1 MQVVTSEDNETLSSP
16 AAITTHDIEP
26 ITTHDIESET
36 DAGYAE
42 TVQLSSGH
50 IFHITEVEAAE
61 VSRGVKDLPA
71 ETRNRLAENAR
82 AYLPARDELMRRH
95 GFIQAW
101 GSLPRPET
109 RLACPALV
117 EGACALYEHRPLI
130 CRKFG
135 MPLHHPEQPGRIFA
149 CELNFRTGEAFEDPG
164 LVQIQTGLAEDWN
177 RLQTDYD
184 RDDGTR
190 DELPI
195 SVAHAIL
202 KDYEDHLPE

>member
-1 MQVVTSEDNETLSSP
+1 MSRYLNRLKECYEAVGREFAWNRKRHRRLMGHRMQCREGC
-16 AAITTHDIEP
+16 
-26 ITTHDIESET
+26 T
-36 DAGYAE
+36 DCCHH
-42 TVQLSSGH
+42 V
-50 IFHITEVEAAE
+50 FHITEVEAAE
-61 VSRGVKDLPA
+61 VSRGVKSLPA
-71 ETRNRLAENAR
+71 ETRRRLAENAR

-135 MPLHHPEQPGRIFA
+135 MPIHHPEQPGRIFA
-149 CELNFRTGEAFEDPG
+149 CELNFRTGEAFEDSG
-164 LVQIQTGLAEDWN
+164 LVQIQTSLAKDWD
-177 RLQTDYD
+177 RFQTDYD
-184 RDDGTR
+184 RDGGTR